1 MTATFHETLHLAIE
15 HSGLSLENIQ
25 RRLMDRKI
33 TVSLASLSYWRR
45 GRTRPE
51 RRTSLAAVAAL
62 EDILALPD
70 GSLRRL
76 LGKAPH
82 PLGQE
87 WAMRSS
93 SFEERLEW
101 KLATAELRAETNNAL
116 AVVSVEADL
125 HLGPDRQQVRMVN
138 RRLLMSL
145 ADGIDRYV
153 TRYAA
158 EPGEELPVLGEVI
171 GATTGEQLRD
181 LNRQVNS
188 AELRF
193 DRPLPAGETLH
204 LQWTWEFPLGLGTSN
219 VSRTVLSAGAR
230 TMGYRLFFHPDAIP
244 PRCHRTWRPS
254 LAVPE
259 ERVAELRIGAR
270 GSTHYLLTDAGAGWH
285 GAVWDWV

>member
-116 AVVSVEADL
+116 AAVSVEADL

-181 LNRQVNS
+181 LDRQVNS

-204 LQWTWEFPLGLGTSN
+204 LQWTWEFPLGVGTSN